1 MKKIR
6 IAIIGMGLMGTRH
19 AQLLS
24 NMDKFELVGM
34 CDENITLEH
43 KLHEFGVPFYNN
55 VEKLISITKP
65 HAVIIA
71 TPNQTHLKVLE
82 ICTAYKIDVLIEKP
96 ISDSIESSNKI
107 IELSNSSDCNI
118 LIGHHRRYNN
128 LIQKLRSIIIS
139 GEIGNLVAVSAVW
152 GIMKPKD
159 YFVHEWRKNRPGGGP
174 VLINLIHELDILRY
188 ICGEVENIYSN
199 LSSNI
204 REYNVE
210 DSVAISMKFING
222 ALATIIGSDTVVSP
236 WSYESNTSENLMY
249 YHVPENCYY
258 FMGDLGSI
266 GFPKMEVWKYI
277 DNNIGWQHPM
287 KKFIKTVEIENPLI
301 KQLEHFSD
309 VINGICPPMVT
320 AIDAARSLSLALSVL
335 GFDKDNRV

>member
-34 CDENITLEH
+34 IDENITLEH
-43 KLHEFGVPFYNN
+43 KLHEYGVPLYNN

-159 YFVHEWRKNRPGGGP
+159 YFVHEWRKNRPGGEQ
-174 VLINLIHELDILRY
+174 VLINLIHE
-188 ICGEVENIYSN
+188 
-199 LSSNI
+199 
-204 REYNVE
+204 
-210 DSVAISMKFING
+210 
-222 ALATIIGSDTVVSP
+222 IGKQAS
-236 WSYESNTSENLMY
+236 L
-249 YHVPENCYY
+249 
-258 FMGDLGSI
+258 I
-266 GFPKMEVWKYI
+266 GFKRLLLF
-277 DNNIGWQHPM
+277 NAHGGQIG
-287 KKFIKTVEIENPLI
+287 L
-301 KQLEHFSD
+301 LE
-309 VINGICPPMVT
+309 T
-320 AIDAARSLSLALSVL
+320 AARQLRFECPSMAVL
-335 GFDKDNRV
+335 PCCAGVQGPS